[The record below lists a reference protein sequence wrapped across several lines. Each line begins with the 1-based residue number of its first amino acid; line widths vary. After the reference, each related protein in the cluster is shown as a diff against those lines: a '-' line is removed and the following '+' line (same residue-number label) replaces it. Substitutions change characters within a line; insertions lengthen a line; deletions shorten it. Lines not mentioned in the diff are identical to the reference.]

1 MEVYKVRGGKKLKGE
16 VQIQGSKNGCLPLIS
31 ASLLTDEPVF
41 IKNVPKILDI
51 LTLLEAIKSIGSKVK
66 FVEDDTILIDNSNIK
81 YNINSEEAKK
91 IRGSITLVG
100 ALLARFGK
108 VVAPLPG
115 GCHIGTRPINLHL
128 KGFTALGAEVQ
139 VEGQT
144 IDGKG
149 KKLKGDKIYFDYPS
163 VGATE
168 NTMIAATLATGETII
183 ENAAQEPEIVE
194 LANFLN
200 SMGAKIFGAGTRTI
214 RIEGVKKLHGTS
226 HVLSPDRVEAGTFMI
241 LTAVTGGDVVI
252 KPFIFEDNVPLI
264 FKLKEVGA
272 DLRIENGKRLRVVSK
287 KRGKAFEVRTM
298 PFPGFPTDLQSQM
311 VVLASVSEGVSLITE
326 TVFENRFMIIP
337 ELKKMGAKIKIEGN
351 TLFVEGVEKLYGTE
365 VNAPDLRAGASLVI
379 AGLYADNETIVN
391 KIYHIE
397 RGYYNFDQ
405 KIKALG
411 GDIWKQKIEE

>member
-1 MEVYKVRGGKKLKGE
+1 MEVYKVIGGKKLKGE

-66 FVEDDTILIDNSNIK
+66 FVEDDTILIDNSNIN

-108 VVAPLPG
+108 VIAPLPG

-139 VEGQT
+139 IEGQT

-252 KPFIFEDNVPLI
+252 KPFIFEDNIPLI
-264 FKLKEVGA
+264 FKLKEVGV
-272 DLRIENGKRLRVVSK
+272 DLRIENGKRIRVISK

-311 VVLASVSEGVSLITE
+311 VVLASVSKGVSLITE

-379 AGLYADNETIVN
+379 AGLYADNETVVN